1 MTTRKPN
8 TTEIL
13 AAVQRRIAE
22 IADIPNMMRAET
34 NPQCVEVRHLSQG
47 ELRGLRAVEE
57 MIMYRRRSLV

>member
-34 NPQCVEVRHLSQG
+34 NPQCVEVRNLSQG